1 MKRILIIGWKDLL
14 LRFRDRG
21 ALVLML
27 GAPFVLT
34 LGMGLVTGAFSP
46 GENNVGPTNIEIA
59 IINEDNG
66 RFGAFFV
73 QTFNSDELADLVDPL
88 AVTSAAEARKMVAN
102 DQLAAA
108 LLIPPTFSQGMSV
121 ASTSAVPLEIVTNP
135 ARPISAGIV
144 RAITTSLLDDI
155 ETGLLAAQVTQQQ
168 HSAAERQQKG
178 EFLSPL
184 QERDPLLNVKIALLA
199 DQSRQPAIMA
209 YLVPAFAVLFLMYTV
224 TQGGRSILDER
235 EKGTLARLMI
245 NPLSAN
251 QILGGKVSGIFL
263 SGFTQMSILILA
275 SSLFF
280 SLSWGSPLAV
290 TVLLVAIVAAASGWG
305 LLLAAI
311 AKDTHQVSSI
321 GTAMML
327 IFGILGGSFFALPA
341 GGIAALSSKLTPN
354 AWAIEGFTTL
364 AAGGT
369 LPDIGGVILALSLMA
384 VVLFALAGTLF
395 RRRPLIGG

>member
-1 MKRILIIGWKDLL
+1 MKRILTIGWKDLL

-21 ALVLML
+21 ALTLML

-34 LGMGLVTGAFSP
+34 LAMGLVTGAFSP
-46 GENNVGPTNIEIA
+46 GKNNVGPTNIPIA

-66 RFGAFFV
+66 RVGDLFV
-73 QTFNSDELADLVDPL
+73 QTFNSEELADLVEPL
-88 AVTSAAEARKMVAN
+88 AITSAAEARQMVAN
-102 DQLAAA
+102 NQLAAA
-108 LLIPPTFSQGMSV
+108 LLIPPTFSQGMSAV
-121 ASTSAVPLEIVTNP
+121 STSAAPLEIVTNP
-135 ARPISAGIV
+135 ARPISSGIV
-144 RAITTSLLDDI
+144 RAIITSLLDDM
-155 ETGLLAAQVTQQQ
+155 ETGLLAAQITQRQLI
-168 HSAAERQQKG
+168 AAGRQQEG
-178 EFLSPL
+178 EILAHL
-184 QERDPLLNVKIALLA
+184 QERDPLLNVKIAPLA
-199 DQSRQPAIMA
+199 DQSRQPTIMA
-209 YLVPAFAVLFLMYTV
+209 YLAPAFAVLFLMYTV

-245 NPLSAN
+245 NPLSVT

-263 SGFTQMSILILA
+263 SGFAQMSILILA

-280 SLSWGSPLAV
+280 GLRWGTPLAV
-290 TVLLVAIVAAASGWG
+290 TVLLIAIVAAASGWG
-305 LLLAAI
+305 LLLAAV
-311 AKDTHQVSSI
+311 AKNTHQVNSI

-341 GGIAALSSKLTPN
+341 SGIAALLSKITPN

-369 LPDIGGVILALSLMA
+369 LSDIGGVILALSLMA
-384 VVLFALAGTLF
+384 IVLFALAGTLF